1 MDAVRFVGPMSKLL
15 VRWVLFTVA
24 IVIAS
29 AIAQLLNLGFE
40 ARVRNLPDFLIL
52 MVGAAVLALLNATI
66 GSLLKVLTVPLNCL
80 TFGLFSLLI
89 NAVVLLVAA
98 QVWRQ
103 LDLGI
108 RVDGFP
114 AALIGSLLIAV
125 LNGVFRS
132 IVPAARDDD
141 D

>member
-1 MDAVRFVGPMSKLL
+1 MSRLL

-29 AIAQLLNLGFE
+29 AITQLLNLGFE
-40 ARVRNLPDFLIL
+40 ARVRNLPDFLTL
-52 MVGAAVLALLNATI
+52 MIGAAVLAFLNATI
-66 GSLLKVLTVPLNCL
+66 GSLLKLLTVPLNCL
-80 TFGLFSLLI
+80 TFGLFSLII

-114 AALIGSLLIAV
+114 AALVGSLLITV
-125 LNGVFRS
+125 VNGLFRS

>member
-1 MDAVRFVGPMSKLL
+1 MSKLL

-40 ARVRNLPDFLIL
+40 ARVRNLPDFLTL
-52 MVGAAVLALLNATI
+52 MIGAAVLAFLNATI
-66 GSLLKVLTVPLNCL
+66 GSLLKLLTVPLNCL
-80 TFGLFSLLI
+80 TFGVFSLII

-114 AALIGSLLIAV
+114 AALVGSLLIAV
-125 LNGVFRS
+125 VNGLFRS